1 MPNVGREMLDSF
13 LEAQA
18 VDANTPV
25 HEVSTDAHAG
35 QSADDKTFW
44 SQLARELHDGV
55 TQNIWYLQTELS
67 GISDRLVGDQSDL
80 REELDRLKTVAQ
92 EAYQELRDTLDLLHS
107 RTIQQINLDTELAE
121 VSAKFSEATRMD
133 VSYRC
138 TTGDQNVEVSGDVG
152 KQVRRLVQEALWNSY
167 QHSMSDAATVV
178 LKKSQN
184 HFIVM
189 VTDNGCGFSPD
200 EVDVNHYG
208 LRNMRERAEAINGK
222 LYLTARAGEGTTVT
236 LHIPQEGNVS

>member
-1 MPNVGREMLDSF
+1 MQNMDREMLDSF
-13 LEAQA
+13 SEPQA
-18 VDANTPV
+18 VDANVPV
-25 HEVSTDAHAG
+25 HEASTRVQTAQPAEDR
-35 QSADDKTFW
+35 TFW
-44 SQLARELHDGV
+44 AQLARELHDGV

-67 GISDRLVGDQSDL
+67 GISDRLADDQSDL

-107 RTIQQINLDTELAE
+107 RTIQQINLDTELAD
-121 VSAKFSEATRMD
+121 VSEKFSEATRMD

-138 TTGDQNVEVSGDVG
+138 TTGGQNFEVSGDVG

-178 LKKSQN
+178 LKKSKN

-200 EVDVNHYG
+200 KVDVNHYG

-222 LYLTARAGEGTTVT
+222 LYLTARSGEGTTVT
-236 LHIPQEGNVS
+236 LHIPQEGKFS